1 MNTLIHT
8 FDTDG
13 FYLGSSEMPPF
24 AAEPNTEVA
33 TRDPLPAFD
42 TLTHRVRR
50 IGDVWTVE
58 PIPEPEPEPEQDPLP
73 PQFPRYY
80 GNAKLDLFTQAEQL
94 DIVTATMADP
104 MVKLMYDRLLGSAYM
119 THEDP
124 ETEQGLAMLVE
135 KGLLTDERKSAIV
148 SLMQPQ

>member
-1 MNTLIHT
+1 M
-8 FDTDG
+8 
-13 FYLGSSEMPPF
+13 
-24 AAEPNTEVA
+24 
-33 TRDPLPAFD
+33 
-42 TLTHRVRR
+42 
-50 IGDVWTVE
+50 
-58 PIPEPEPEPEQDPLP
+58 
-73 PQFPRYY
+73 
-80 GNAKLDLFTQAEQL
+80 